1 MSPTLNISSANM
13 KSFND
18 CINTP
23 IQLIVKTS
31 QTSDQINVT
40 NAKHCWLIAFATAML
55 MTFNVLRHAIVTL
68 LIAKVTVNR
77 EMVHQINNL
86 LRPVL
91 FKMIKK

>member
-1 MSPTLNISSANM
+1 M
-13 KSFND
+13 KNFNA

-55 MTFNVLRHAIVTL
+55 MTFNVPRHAIVTL
-68 LIAKVTVNR
+68 LIAKATANR
-77 EMVHQINNL
+77 KMYHQINITL
-86 LRPVL
+86 KRVL
-91 FKMIKK
+91 F